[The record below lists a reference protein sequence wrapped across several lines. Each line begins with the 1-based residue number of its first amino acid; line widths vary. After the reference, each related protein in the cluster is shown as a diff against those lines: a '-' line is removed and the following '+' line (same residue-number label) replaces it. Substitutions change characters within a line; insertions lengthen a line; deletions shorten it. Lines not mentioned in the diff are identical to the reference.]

1 MMRRSKGAHTEDA
14 TASAARPGAARGQDA
29 RGHDTKA
36 PSLRPA
42 SRRTAQ
48 ERQPRRSR
56 TRIVAVSLMVA
67 GALLVLSAAVL
78 AGVNVVLDAR
88 AGSAAA
94 SVLEE
99 FPVQAQAIDS
109 SSLDSEASMPAV
121 KIQDNDYIGVVA
133 VPALDLELPVM
144 SNWSYARLDIA
155 PCRYSGSAYADDLV
169 IAGHSYRSHF
179 SPLWQLSGGEEVIF
193 TDTVGNVFTYE
204 VTSVETVQPT
214 DIELMVGDP
223 DDPDKD
229 WDLTLFTCTYDSRA
243 RVAVRCSK
251 TE

>member
-1 MMRRSKGAHTEDA
+1 MMRRSKGAHTEGA
-14 TASAARPGAARGQDA
+14 TALAARPGAARGRDA
-29 RGHDTKA
+29 QGYDAKV

-42 SRRTAQ
+42 SRREAQ
-48 ERQPRRSR
+48 GRQPRRSR
-56 TRIVAVSLMVA
+56 KRIVAVSLMVA
-67 GALLVLSAAVL
+67 GVLLVLSAAVL

-109 SSLDSEASMPAV
+109 SSLDPEASMPAV

-223 DDPDKD
+223 DDADKG

>member
-1 MMRRSKGAHTEDA
+1 MMRRSEGAHTEGA
-14 TASAARPGAARGQDA
+14 TASAARPGAARGQGA
-29 RGHDTKA
+29 RGYDAKA
-36 PSLRPA
+36 PFLRPA
-42 SRRTAQ
+42 SRRAAQ
-48 ERQPRRSR
+48 DRPSRRSR

-99 FPVQAQAIDS
+99 FPVQAKAIDS
-109 SSLDSEASMPAV
+109 SSLDPEASMPAV

-133 VPALDLELPVM
+133 VPALGLELPVM

-223 DDPDKD
+223 DDADKG

>member
-1 MMRRSKGAHTEDA
+1 MMRRSEGAHTEGA
-14 TASAARPGAARGQDA
+14 TASAARPGAARGQGVRGYDA
-29 RGHDTKA
+29 KA
-36 PSLRPA
+36 PFLRPA
-42 SRRTAQ
+42 SRRATQ
-48 ERQPRRSR
+48 ERPPRRSR

-78 AGVNVVLDAR
+78 SGVNVVLDAR

-99 FPVQAQAIDS
+99 FPVQAKAIDS
-109 SSLDSEASMPAV
+109 SSLDPGASMPAV
-121 KIQDNDYIGVVA
+121 KIQDNDYIGVVS
-133 VPALDLELPVM
+133 VPALGLELPVM

-223 DDPDKD
+223 DDADKG

>member
-1 MMRRSKGAHTEDA
+1 MMRRSKGAHTEGA

-29 RGHDTKA
+29 RGHDAKA

-42 SRRTAQ
+42 SRREAR

-67 GALLVLSAAVL
+67 GALLVLSAAML
-78 AGVNVVLDAR
+78 AGVNVALDAR

-99 FPVQAQAIDS
+99 FPVQAKAIDS
-109 SSLDSEASMPAV
+109 SSLDPEASMPAV

-133 VPALDLELPVM
+133 VPALGLELPVM

-223 DDPDKD
+223 DDADKG

>member
-1 MMRRSKGAHTEDA
+1 MMRRSKGAHTEGA
-14 TASAARPGAARGQDA
+14 TALAARPGAGRGQDA
-29 RGHDTKA
+29 QGYDA
-36 PSLRPA
+36 NVPSLRPA
-42 SRRTAQ
+42 SRREAQ

-56 TRIVAVSLMVA
+56 KRIVAVSLMVA
-67 GALLVLSAAVL
+67 GVLLVLSAAVL

-109 SSLDSEASMPAV
+109 SSLDPEASMPAV

-223 DDPDKD
+223 DDADKG

>member
-1 MMRRSKGAHTEDA
+1 MMRRSEGAHTEGA
-14 TASAARPGAARGQDA
+14 TASAARPGAARGQGA
-29 RGHDTKA
+29 RGYDAKA
-36 PSLRPA
+36 PFLRPA
-42 SRRTAQ
+42 SRRATQ
-48 ERQPRRSR
+48 ERPPRRSR

-99 FPVQAQAIDS
+99 FPVQAKAIDS
-109 SSLDSEASMPAV
+109 SSLDPEASMPAV
-121 KIQDNDYIGVVA
+121 KIQDNDYIGVVS
-133 VPALDLELPVM
+133 VPALGLELPVM

-223 DDPDKD
+223 DDADKG

>member
-1 MMRRSKGAHTEDA
+1 MMRRSKGAHTEGA

-48 ERQPRRSR
+48 DRPPRRSR

-109 SSLDSEASMPAV
+109 SSLDPEASMPAV

-214 DIELMVGDP
+214 DIEFMVGDP
-223 DDPDKD
+223 DDADKG

>member
-1 MMRRSKGAHTEDA
+1 MMRRSKGAHTEGA
-14 TASAARPGAARGQDA
+14 TASAAHPGAARGQDA
-29 RGHDTKA
+29 RGRDAKVS
-36 PSLRPA
+36 SLSPA

-48 ERQPRRSR
+48 ERPPRRSR

-109 SSLDSEASMPAV
+109 SSLDPEASMPAV

-223 DDPDKD
+223 DDADKG